1 MYFACYCLASIDD
14 LITSNPSWTLEL
26 LPAFD
31 DETSENLIEL
41 PVSPDKAGSK
51 SKNIK
56 VTENKDNESHKDRK
70 DEFSNKMKKDVEDLE
85 MELVEP
91 ISMEKRT
98 TAVTLLLDLKKLI
111 RTEKNIEANK
121 LLENLEKALGINCE
135 NNTEL
140 LTTYFNTTNN
150 LSKSPPKSSSNL
162 EVIKNMAENNMEYSK
177 EGNLTGDSTESIKE
191 SVFFEDI
198 NLNDVNTSKCIDN
211 QKYLN
216 NINNKLKCETSG
228 IEINIENINKENDKN
243 EFSAQKISEN
253 NSSCKQKNN
262 SPLNEKVVIE
272 LLANI
277 GKLICRQTKEHPTLD
292 ILKNLEKVL
301 NVASNNCNV
310 DEDTKSKNDYIEIQQ
325 TPKKSKLKSENEKQS
340 SFLSK
345 SVNRLSLN
353 LGSKVSIIL

>member
-1 MYFACYCLASIDD
+1 MYFAFYCLASIDD
-14 LITSNPSWTLEL
+14 LITSNSSWTLEL

-41 PVSPDKAGSK
+41 PVSPDGAGSK

-56 VTENKDNESHKDRK
+56 VTENKDNESYKDRK
-70 DEFSNKMKKDVEDLE
+70 DEFSNKIKKDVEDLE
-85 MELVEP
+85 MELIEP

-98 TAVTLLLDLKKLI
+98 AAVTLLLDLKKLI

-121 LLENLEKALGINCE
+121 LLENLEKVLGINCE

-162 EVIKNMAENNMEYSK
+162 EVIKNVAENNMEYSK

-198 NLNDVNTSKCIDN
+198 NVNDVNTSKCIDN

-228 IEINIENINKENDKN
+228 IEINIENINKEKDKN

-253 NSSCKQKNN
+253 D
-262 SPLNEKVVIE
+262 
-272 LLANI
+272 
-277 GKLICRQTKEHPTLD
+277 QTEEHPTLN

-310 DEDTKSKNDYIEIQQ
+310 DKDTKSKNDYIEIQQ